1 MVVVI
6 CSLIFMSGHWIANWN
21 PDRWF
26 ENMLNSFENIPNA
39 FWFLVK
45 LYVFRLWLHKLIALQ
60 IFPHVISTRPAF
72 TSSKSTMETLEECV
86 KSIKSNRKDTRT
98 TSVTSLC
105 CLYCQFQTDLT
116 HSFFCFHCKLW
127 ISKYWLGWFFTMFP
141 KCIF

>member
-45 LYVFRLWLHKLIALQ
+45 LYVFRLWLHKQTDCTAD
-60 IFPHVISTRPAF
+60 ISPCYLNPASIYF
-72 TSSKSTMETLEECV
+72 LKDDDETLEECV

-116 HSFFCFHCKLW
+116 HSVFL
-127 ISKYWLGWFFTMFP
+127 FP
-141 KCIF
+141 LQTLNK